1 MGLLSA
7 NRIDCP
13 LMDNSLGTI
22 RFPDYLTA
30 IGRHPKAMPEK
41 KSHSPRTDHVR
52 IVPLATPEVLQRAA
66 APAAHLTYNNGPLIS
81 QCQVFTV
88 FWGSAWS
95 QAQLAPMVQE
105 LNGFFDYILTSSLID
120 QLSEYSVPQYE
131 ISHGKRIGAVTLTS
145 PDLTKTVDDSAI
157 QKMIQDQISTK
168 NFPASS
174 PNILYFVFLPS
185 EVTVT
190 QGGSA
195 SCKVFC
201 GYHDSIANNIFYAV
215 MPFPSCSGCS
225 SNFSTIEALTV
236 TASHE
241 LCEAITDPIPGQGW
255 YDNQNGEIGDICA
268 WKTKK
273 IGQYTVQQE
282 WSNSRDSC
290 F

>member
-1 MGLLSA
+1 
-7 NRIDCP
+7 
-13 LMDNSLGTI
+13 
-22 RFPDYLTA
+22 
-30 IGRHPKAMPEK
+30 MPEK
-41 KSHSPRTDHVR
+41 ESHSPRTDHVR

-88 FWGSAWS
+88 FWGSAWL
-95 QAQLAPMVQE
+95 QTPLAAMVQE

-120 QLSEYSVPQYE
+120 QLSEYSVPQYQ
-131 ISHGKRIGAVTLTS
+131 ISHGKRIGTVTLAS
-145 PDLTKTVDDSAI
+145 PDVSKSVDDSAV
-157 QKMIQDQISTK
+157 QKMIQDQISAK
-168 NFPASS
+168 QFPASS

-185 EVTVT
+185 GVTVT

-201 GYHDSIANNIFYAV
+201 GYHDSVANNIFYAV
-215 MPFPSCSGCS
+215 MPFPGCSGCS
-225 SNFSTIEALTV
+225 SNFSTIDALTV

-282 WSNSRDSC
+282 WSNSRSSC